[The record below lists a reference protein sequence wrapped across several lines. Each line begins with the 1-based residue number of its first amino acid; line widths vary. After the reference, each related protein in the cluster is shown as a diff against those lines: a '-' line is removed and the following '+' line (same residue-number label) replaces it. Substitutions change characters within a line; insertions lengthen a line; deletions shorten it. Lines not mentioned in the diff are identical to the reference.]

1 MGISP
6 YGLPAKAAKG
16 APPAFLVAGS
26 EDPCCAR
33 PTVQLYSELA
43 AAGVPAE
50 LHMYARAGHA
60 FNLAETD
67 RISVMH
73 WPDRLA
79 DWMMDEGLIDGK
91 ASPSR

>member
-1 MGISP
+1 MS
-6 YGLPAKAAKG
+6 LRLVLALVLAWAA
-16 APPAFLVAGS
+16 
-26 EDPCCAR
+26 
-33 PTVQLYSELA
+33 LA

-60 FNLAETD
+60 FNIDETD

-79 DWMMDEGLIDGK
+79 DWMLDEGLIDGR
-91 ASPSR
+91 AIPSP